1 MIMSHVDCLN
11 VSCIRNGP
19 FRFRCYIQYLPEKV
33 ARPVIIVSSYR
44 QLSGDG
50 HSEFW
55 TPVRGRLLR
64 VLLSHLREIQ
74 GWGVGLGW
82 GDYGSAGDSTTSKK
96 QSADTCQDSVA
107 ILNNSRYCEFCFRI
121 ALSSHSVVRPSVVRH
136 NCDMSIYANIY
147 RF

>member
-1 MIMSHVDCLN
+1 MNLALPAFDRQIQQPTVDRNTLRLTKVDILCLDILKNRFYIKQVRRTMIMSHVDCLN

-64 VLLSHLREIQ
+64 VLLSHL
-74 GWGVGLGW
+74 
-82 GDYGSAGDSTTSKK
+82 
-96 QSADTCQDSVA
+96 
-107 ILNNSRYCEFCFRI
+107 
-121 ALSSHSVVRPSVVRH
+121 
-136 NCDMSIYANIY
+136 
-147 RF
+147 